1 MSKQNKNYSPA
12 QTGGHKRKIVPI
24 KGMHCRSCE
33 ILIEEELLKVDGI
46 HKVNVSEK
54 KGIAEIFYE
63 GDVLDTHIENAV
75 CSCGY
80 SIGKDNKGW
89 ISKNPRD
96 YDDLIKAAIALVV
109 VYFIAKGLGL
119 FNIAFGS
126 SNNLASLP
134 VVLLVGLTAGLS
146 TCMALVGGLV
156 LGVSARFSEKHPNAT
171 PAEKFKPHIFFNLG
185 RIFFFL
191 IFGGIIGYFGSF
203 LQLGP
208 SSIGFLTILVGIVM
222 LLLGLQTIA
231 IFPKLEKIRFTLPK
245 ALYKLVGIDNQKEN
259 EYSNKSSFILG
270 GLTFFLPCGFTQAM
284 QLYAISSGSPVT
296 GALTMGVF
304 ALGTAPGLLGVG
316 GLTSVIKGAF
326 AKPFFKF
333 VGLMVI
339 ALSLFNISNG
349 LNLTGLSLPTFGGLT
364 TASANSDSVASDPN
378 VTLQN
383 GVQVVRMTQDYNG
396 YSPRSFTIQKG
407 IPVKWVVTSKDP
419 NTCAA
424 SIYSSQ
430 LGIRSRLNEGENVF
444 EFTPTETGTVRF
456 SCSMGMYT
464 GAFNVVDG
472 SVSNSNGAGTN
483 NKFAAV
489 PTPSNAQPAAPSGG
503 SCDGSG
509 GGCGCGGG
517 AKNIKP
523 SANVKADTVPST
535 GGTNTQVQLIKAT
548 YSIANDIQPNNF
560 TVKANV
566 PVKFEIQAND
576 DGAGCM
582 GSVALPGL
590 AQDYYPFQKG
600 QTAVFNFTPT
610 QTGTY
615 KITCAM
621 GVPRGTITV
630 Q

>member
-1 MSKQNKNYSPA
+1 MSKQNKINSSTH
-12 QTGGHKRKIVPI
+12 TGGHKRKIVPI

-46 HKVNVSEK
+46 HKVSVSEK

-63 GDVLDTHIENAV
+63 GDILDSHIENAV

-80 SIGKDNKGW
+80 SIGKDNKSW

-96 YDDLIKAAIALVV
+96 YDDLIKAAIALVA

-119 FNIAFGS
+119 FNITFSA

-171 PAEKFKPHIFFNLG
+171 PTEKFKPHILFNLG
-185 RIFFFL
+185 RVFFFI
-191 IFGGIIGYFGSF
+191 IFGAIIGYFGSF
-203 LQLGP
+203 LQLGT
-208 SSIGFLTILVGIVM
+208 SAVGFLTILVGIVM
-222 LLLGLQTIA
+222 LLLGLQTTA

-245 ALYKLVGIDNQKEN
+245 GLYKLAGVETQKES
-259 EYSNKSSFILG
+259 EYSNKGSFLLG

-284 QLYAISSGSPVT
+284 QLYAISSGSPIT

-316 GLTSVIKGAF
+316 GLTSIIKGAF

-333 VGLMVI
+333 VGLMVV

-349 LNLTGLSLPTFGGLT
+349 LNLTGLGLPAFGGLS
-364 TASANSDSVASDPN
+364 TASANSRSVASDPN
-378 VTLQN
+378 VNFQN
-383 GVQVVRMTQDYNG
+383 GVQIVRMTQGYNG

-407 IPVKWVVTSKDP
+407 VPVKWIITSTDV

-424 SIYSSQ
+424 SIFSSQ
-430 LGIRSRLNEGENVF
+430 LGLRKILNEGENII
-444 EFTPTETGTVRF
+444 EFTPNNTGTIRF
-456 SCSMGMYT
+456 SCSMGMFT
-464 GAFNVVDG
+464 GSFNVIDG
-472 SVSNSNGAGTN
+472 SISYSNSGGTN
-483 NKFAAV
+483 NKLATA
-489 PTPSNAQPAAPSGG
+489 PAPSNPQAGG
-503 SCDGSG
+503 SCGGSG
-509 GGCGCGGG
+509 GGCGYGGSL
-517 AKNIKP
+517 KNVQTSANTPAIKP
-523 SANVKADTVPST
+523 DPALVTDDS
-535 GGTNTQVQLIKAT
+535 NTQTQLIKAT
-548 YSIANDIQPNNF
+548 YTVNSDIQPNNF
-560 TVKANV
+560 TVKANQ
-566 PVKFEIQAND
+566 PVRFEIEAKE
-576 DGAGCM
+576 DGYGCM

-590 AQDYYPFQKG
+590 ANDYYPLQKD
-600 QTAVFNFTPT
+600 QKTVFNFNPSK
-610 QTGTY
+610 TGTY
-615 KITCAM
+615 QITCAM